1 MCYKLTIYSVCVH
14 VYLYPY
20 VKCMYVV
27 ISRAYYTRNLN
38 RTQRIYRKSSYVAR
52 TLILSPTDRGRK
64 RERDRLSL
72 TLWLS
77 IWRQCRCRSIQT
89 GALILVLDNVTHTSH
104 ISHIPKSQS
113 HLLTYCTYLC
123 IQMANQILFNI
134 V

>member
-20 VKCMYVV
+20 VKCMCVV
-27 ISRAYYTRNLN
+27 ISRTYYTRNLN
-38 RTQRIYRKSSYVAR
+38 RTQRIYRKNSYVAR
-52 TLILSPTDRGRK
+52 TLILSPQDRGR
-64 RERDRLSL
+64 ERSPLSL
-72 TLWLS
+72 TLCLS
-77 IWRQCRCRSIQT
+77 ISRSIQT
-89 GALILVLDNVTHTSH
+89 GALILVLDNVTHTH
-104 ISHIPKSQS
+104 TYTDTILHTPKSQS